1 MAKSVKVT
9 PTIEARIKANN
20 GGESVDMT
28 KNVVFET
35 VAASTRPINK
45 KGSIFDKGVIS
56 ASTLIEMANYLNAQK
71 GFVPLHTLHPQ
82 GTELPLGR
90 FFYAEVLPSTTGDG
104 SMDLV
109 TQFYIGANETDKIEK
124 MEAGIID
131 EVSITLRTKTIL
143 CSECG
148 WDFLGSEASIMNL
161 IDQTCG
167 NDHTIGHNG
176 VHVNLNGME
185 AWTETSL
192 VSKGASSNA
201 KIVGRAKQ
209 RLSTEHYEKLAA
221 NGIHPDATFLTASIK
236 DHPRSSD
243 TMDQITLDRLT
254 ALSASEA
261 TLKTS
266 VATLTASN
274 TALEA
279 QVVALTAE
287 RDALKSGEAVTAVKA
302 ELTAKEAELTAE
314 KAAKAELETKLTA
327 ADTAKTEL
335 EGKLTAANAQVEV
348 LKAGVINNPRSNG
361 DKTGVSDLSASAG
374 NSAFRSARR

>member
-20 GGESVDMT
+20 DGEDVDLT
-28 KNVVFET
+28 KVVVFET

-56 ASTLIEMANYLNAQK
+56 ASTLIEMANYLTAQK
-71 GFVPLHTLHPQ
+71 GFVPLHTLHQQ
-82 GTELPLGR
+82 GNELPLGR
-90 FFYAEVLPSTTGDG
+90 FFYAEVLPSTKGDG

-109 TQFYIGANETDKIEK
+109 AQFYISASETDKIEK

-131 EVSITLRTKTIL
+131 EVSITLRTKTML

-148 WDFLGSEASIMNL
+148 WDFLGRDASIMNL

-167 NDHTIGHNG
+167 NDHTVGQNG
-176 VHVNLNGME
+176 VHLNLNGME

-201 KIVGRAKQ
+201 KIVGRARQ
-209 RLSTEHYEKLAA
+209 RLSAEHYEKLAA
-221 NGIHPDATFLTASIK
+221 SGINPEATFLTATIK
-236 DHPRSSD
+236 DHPRSSN
-243 TMDQITLDRLT
+243 TMDKEQLDRFL

-261 TLKTS
+261 NLKST
-266 VATLTASN
+266 VTTLTASE
-274 TALEA
+274 TALKA
-279 QVVALTAE
+279 QVAELTAE

-302 ELTAKEAELTAE
+302 ELTAKEAELTA
-314 KAAKAELETKLTA
+314 ANTAKAELEAKLADADKTKAELESKLTA
-327 ADTAKTEL
+327 AT
-335 EGKLTAANAQVEV
+335 AQVEV
-348 LKAGVINNPRSNG
+348 LKAGVVNQPRG
-361 DKTGVSDLSASAG
+361 DGSKTGVTELSASAG
-374 NSAFRSARR
+374 NSAFKARR